1 VTNVPATQNITFIAA
16 SARKSVV
23 AVSRHAVIWPN
34 RAIGH
39 SECAV
44 AERRNC
50 VLGFGEVDAADIA
63 FVEHHTLGSQSAQV
77 VVTET
82 MTDVFAFDPDCF
94 GVVRAVSRA
103 AV

>member
-1 VTNVPATQNITFIAA
+1 VLQ
-16 SARKSVV
+16 VV
-23 AVSRHAVIWPN
+23 QYCRV
-34 RAIGH
+34 
-39 SECAV
+39 ECAV
-44 AERRNC
+44 AKRRTC
-50 VLGFGEVDAADIA
+50 VLGFGEVDAAEIA

-94 GVVRAVSRA
+94 GVIHAVSRA

>member
-1 VTNVPATQNITFIAA
+1 MTPITA
-16 SARKSVV
+16 SPRPTRYVLRSQ
-23 AVSRHAVIWPN
+23 
-34 RAIGH
+34 AISPCRDSDPDCRGTD
-39 SECAV
+39 
-44 AERRNC
+44 
-50 VLGFGEVDAADIA
+50 FGEVDVAEIA
-63 FVEHHTLGSQSAQV
+63 LVEHHTLGSQSAQV

>member
-1 VTNVPATQNITFIAA
+1 
-16 SARKSVV
+16 
-23 AVSRHAVIWPN
+23 
-34 RAIGH
+34 
-39 SECAV
+39 
-44 AERRNC
+44 
-50 VLGFGEVDAADIA
+50 VLGFGEVDAAEIA

-94 GVVRAVSRA
+94 GVVHAVSRA